1 MNANIYNNAN
11 FKIRNLKY
19 FSMRFI
25 IFFKYK
31 YTLMI
36 AIISFLE
43 LVSIILIYQSVGRFE
58 NYYFCLPPLDG
69 SLPTRQLKLNLN

>member
-1 MNANIYNNAN
+1 MQILKYVILH
-11 FKIRNLKY
+11 KLKY
-19 FSMRFI
+19 FSMLFI
-25 IFFKYK
+25 IFLKYK

-43 LVSIILIYQSVGRFE
+43 LKSIILIYQSVRCFE

-69 SLPTRQLKLNLN
+69 SLLTRQLKLNLN